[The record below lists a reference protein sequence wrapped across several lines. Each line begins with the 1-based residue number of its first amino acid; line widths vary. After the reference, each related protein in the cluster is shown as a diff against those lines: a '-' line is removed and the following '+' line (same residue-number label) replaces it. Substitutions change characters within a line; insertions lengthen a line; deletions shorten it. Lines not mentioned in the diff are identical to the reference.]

1 MIFRRLTFS
10 GIGPFR
16 KTVALNFD
24 EFNADGIFL
33 LDGATGSG
41 KSTIIDAIV
50 FALYGRTANSE
61 NTPERL
67 RSTHSS
73 PAEASWVDL
82 VFTVGADTY
91 RVKRSPAYERPKQR
105 GTGTVRVA
113 PHAALWKISEAA
125 AEKEA
130 WDAGEPLC
138 TQSREVGIELK
149 RIIGLSFSQFSQ
161 TVILPQGE
169 FEKFLKLSSP
179 ERLPLLETL
188 FDSGQYSRFAEM
200 LNEKAKERRNEI
212 AQLHAELKFCVQ
224 TGNGQDAFSAGESEI
239 LQEEAEK
246 AFVCAIAPTPEC
258 DARLLALIAA
268 AVRRKKEESARLT
281 AAKDLY
287 LAAEKE
293 ARAKLTEAKILASR
307 QLQAKKYAEEKEALG
322 RQRAAIESISAKLEA
337 DSRAR
342 PVSEKNTAVGQELE
356 MLMQETQSAADLA
369 DALCAS
375 GEISAQTPETLRSC
389 IQNES
394 FDAEALTEFSQAQ
407 ETEYES
413 LTAAAREEKGRIG
426 SYLEAEENLSRLR
439 EEDSAVQKE
448 LKMLNADLQNIL
460 REREELPRQ
469 EEDLRMRLKNAVRR
483 SEKLPELNR
492 LTAQTEHAEEQCRL
506 LREAQAEALHLAD
519 GVKAAKKRYLDA
531 QERCEKLLASWVGGF
546 TSSLAEK
553 LKPGEPCAVC
563 GSTVHP
569 SPAPKHGE
577 QTDRAAVEE
586 ARKETDKYFAL
597 YGGKR
602 EQLTQLAG
610 RMEELKKNLADQ
622 DPERL
627 RVLKEKYS
635 AEKAEAEKEREKI
648 PSLESAL
655 SDLEQAAQ
663 DLTRR
668 RLQTETQ
675 VGAHTAAHN
684 LLKRQIGELREKLD
698 EIRMDGKTVR
708 ETLSAAEKKIS
719 RLQAMCTGFRQ
730 IRQRCKNVNDA
741 RQAAREALLESPF
754 KDFAQVNAALLP
766 QGKRQEYA
774 GETEKYYRAA
784 AANEKALA
792 APEIKEALA
801 APPAK
806 VAELE
811 EEYAKTEK
819 ESVSAAQKAVKSEY
833 ETQKAESLA
842 EKISRLSKRWH
853 RETEEAGTLLQLA
866 AIANADPGTNIDT
879 PLGMWVLFRQ
889 FEQVVERAN
898 EYLQEISNE
907 RYELR
912 RTQEEGRTRKKGL
925 GLEIIDHEGSAHGQI
940 RRSVSSLSGGETFYT
955 SLSLALALAETVQE
969 QNGGRQIDTLLIDE
983 GFGTLSDEVREA
995 VMKTLHT
1002 LRAHGRVIGIISHVS
1017 ELKQLIPNRISL
1029 EKKADGSSV
1038 LRS

>member
-1 MIFRRLTFS
+1 M
-10 GIGPFR
+10 
-16 KTVALNFD
+16 
-24 EFNADGIFL
+24 
-33 LDGATGSG
+33 
-41 KSTIIDAIV
+41 
-50 FALYGRTANSE
+50 
-61 NTPERL
+61 
-67 RSTHSS
+67 
-73 PAEASWVDL
+73 
-82 VFTVGADTY
+82 
-91 RVKRSPAYERPKQR
+91 
-105 GTGTVRVA
+105 
-113 PHAALWKISEAA
+113 
-125 AEKEA
+125 
-130 WDAGEPLC
+130 
-138 TQSREVGIELK
+138 
-149 RIIGLSFSQFSQ
+149 
-161 TVILPQGE
+161 
-169 FEKFLKLSSP
+169 
-179 ERLPLLETL
+179 
-188 FDSGQYSRFAEM
+188 
-200 LNEKAKERRNEI
+200 
-212 AQLHAELKFCVQ
+212 
-224 TGNGQDAFSAGESEI
+224 
-239 LQEEAEK
+239 
-246 AFVCAIAPTPEC
+246 
-258 DARLLALIAA
+258 
-268 AVRRKKEESARLT
+268 
-281 AAKDLY
+281 
-287 LAAEKE
+287 
-293 ARAKLTEAKILASR
+293 
-307 QLQAKKYAEEKEALG
+307 
-322 RQRAAIESISAKLEA
+322 
-337 DSRAR
+337 
-342 PVSEKNTAVGQELE
+342 
-356 MLMQETQSAADLA
+356 
-369 DALCAS
+369 
-375 GEISAQTPETLRSC
+375 
-389 IQNES
+389 
-394 FDAEALTEFSQAQ
+394 
-407 ETEYES
+407 
-413 LTAAAREEKGRIG
+413 
-426 SYLEAEENLSRLR
+426 
-439 EEDSAVQKE
+439 
-448 LKMLNADLQNIL
+448 
-460 REREELPRQ
+460 
-469 EEDLRMRLKNAVRR
+469 
-483 SEKLPELNR
+483 
-492 LTAQTEHAEEQCRL
+492 
-506 LREAQAEALHLAD
+506 
-519 GVKAAKKRYLDA
+519 
-531 QERCEKLLASWVGGF
+531 
-546 TSSLAEK
+546 
-553 LKPGEPCAVC
+553 
-563 GSTVHP
+563 HP
-569 SPAPKHGE
+569 SPAPKRGE
-577 QTDRAAVEE
+577 QTDRATVEE
-586 ARKETDKYFAL
+586 ARQETDKYFAL

-610 RMEELKKNLADQ
+610 RMEELKKNLADP

-627 RVLKEKYS
+627 RALKEKYS

-792 APEIKEALA
+792 APEIKKALA

-853 RETEEAGTLLQLA
+853 RETEDAGTLLQLA

-969 QNGGRQIDTLLIDE
+969 QNGGRRIDTLLIDE